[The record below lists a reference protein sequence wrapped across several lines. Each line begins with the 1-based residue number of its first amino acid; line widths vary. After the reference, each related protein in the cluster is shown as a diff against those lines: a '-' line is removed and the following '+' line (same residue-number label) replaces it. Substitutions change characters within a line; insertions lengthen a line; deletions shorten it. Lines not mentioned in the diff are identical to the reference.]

1 MVGIYTQPITGAA
14 SVEALGTEAIP
25 SSTGEVLGAEATGGF
40 LGSFLGYGATRYGV
54 ETMGADPSTG
64 EPIPGFHDTDLSPEE
79 ATARYGIK
87 GRLQW
92 PAPVPQSV
100 AEEQS
105 RRQREAIAREDV
117 IARREGGLLTGG
129 AARLGAGLI
138 GGLPGLID
146 PLNIA
151 ASFLPFVPEAR
162 AALWAARGGLAGRAG
177 TGAVEGMAGQAL
189 LTPLQ
194 YGLSKAEG
202 EDYGAVD
209 AILNIALGGVFGGGL
224 HTGAALL
231 GRRGID
237 LAGAIDRADPEVREG
252 LLRGALADI
261 AEDRPVTSPGEIAAR
276 APEEPR
282 GWRGMSRTA
291 TEDERAAQ
299 RERDQRTYSTSLT
312 PHETVPQE
320 PLRLASY
327 LAREGGVQE
336 SGGALRYIGAGDR
349 PGLINRN
356 GISLDDAALKAW
368 EAGFLPGAERPD
380 INALIDALDR
390 DLKGQPVYRAGD
402 EHAAASHQDALE
414 RNREIDRLA
423 QEHGIEPRGLNHQQ
437 FFDQIAEK
445 IGRPAA
451 TAEAERLAGESQAIM
466 QRAEAEGWLPDFG
479 EGEPRTAEEIEN
491 AYRQESAARRA
502 ETRPLGL
509 AEFGSD
515 RPAARSLEAGD
526 GQGGR
531 GAGAR
536 PGGAG
541 ELPRELSAEAA
552 RDPLQLLA
560 EDTAALDREIAQA
573 KAAGELPEDS
583 AELAAADA
591 LKAEAEANA
600 RALEQG
606 GACLGRRL

>member
-1 MVGIYTQPITGAA
+1 MVGLYDMPVGGSQAI
-14 SVEALGTEAIP
+14 EAQGIAAIP
-25 SSTGEVLGAEATGGF
+25 SSTGEVLGAAVAGGF
-40 LGSFLGYGATRYGV
+40 AHAFPAYEAARYGV
-54 ETMGADPSTG
+54 ETMGADPATG
-64 EPIPGFHDTDLSPEE
+64 MPIPGFHDTDLSPEE

-92 PAPVPQSV
+92 TAPVPQAV

-105 RRQREAIAREDV
+105 RRQHEAIAREDV

-129 AARLGAGLI
+129 VVRFGAGLV
-138 GGLPGLID
+138 GGLPGLAD

-162 AALWAARGGLAGRAG
+162 AALWAARGGLAGEAL
-177 TGAVEGMAGQAL
+177 TGVVQGAAGQAL

-231 GRRGID
+231 GGRSIGRGRD
-237 LAGAIDRADPEVREG
+237 LALTLDREQPETREA

-261 AEDRPVTSPGEIAAR
+261 AEDRPVTAPGDIAR
-276 APEEPR
+276 APEQ
-282 GWRGMSRTA
+282 A
-291 TEDERAAQ
+291 TTRV
-299 RERDQRTYSTSLT
+299 T

-336 SGGALRYIGAGDR
+336 SGGELRFIGARDR

-356 GISLDDAALKAW
+356 GISLDEAALKAW

-402 EHAAASHQDALE
+402 EHAAALHQEAIE
-414 RNREIDRLA
+414 RNTEIDRLA

-437 FFDQIAEK
+437 FFDQVAEK

-451 TAEAERLAGESQAIM
+451 AAEAERLAGDSQAIM
-466 QRAEAEGWLPDFG
+466 DRAGAEGWLPDFG
-479 EGEPRTAEEIEN
+479 EGEPRNAEEIEH

-502 ETRPLGL
+502 ETRPPGL
-509 AEFGSD
+509 AEFGVE
-515 RPAARSLEAGD
+515 RRAAGSLEAGD

-536 PGGAG
+536 PGGTG
-541 ELPRELSAEAA
+541 ELPRELSPEAA

-573 KAAGELPEDS
+573 QAAGELSETS
-583 AELAAADA
+583 AALTAADA